1 MGNLSDDIKRKIRI
15 RRFAMDN
22 ADQGAPDEIVGSSH
36 GIDNN
41 HHLGDEI
48 ESLYSQLYWNIEKA
62 DQCKIQ
68 TGYSIIRS
76 DRKLGKLIVFIK
88 RFIRKAIH
96 VFLGWYIK
104 PILDKQ
110 TDYNGKAIN
119 AVNLLR
125 QITSLQKQR
134 IDELT
139 RIIHDLEDKISNIKN
154 SDIHDLNNKIS
165 NLEFGV
171 IGDLKSKISN
181 LESGAINDLS
191 LLRQITSL
199 QKQRIDELTR
209 IIHDLEDKISNIKN
223 SDIHDLDNK
232 ITNLENGVIGD
243 LKSKIS
249 NLESGAIND
258 LKLKMDYALDR
269 LNVTCDINLL
279 KNNQMDYFKF
289 EDTFRGKR
297 ENVKEIQR
305 AYVPY
310 FRGVDGI
317 ILDIGCGRGEF
328 LELMYENGI
337 PAYGI
342 DIYDGFIDYC
352 RERGFNVEKSDA
364 LTYLNKLQN
373 CSLGGIFMS
382 QVIEH
387 LPNDYI
393 LALVRTAYQK
403 LKPGCYFIVETPNP
417 GCLAALS
424 EFNIDLSHIRPIHY
438 KTLEFI
444 LKESHFSSVERY
456 HAEQTLYPV
465 SAKHIQGSGIDNA
478 DEFNQGIDFINNLL
492 FSYRDYTIVAKK

>member
-119 AVNLLR
+119 AVN
-125 QITSLQKQR
+125 
-134 IDELT
+134 
-139 RIIHDLEDKISNIKN
+139 
-154 SDIHDLNNKIS
+154 
-165 NLEFGV
+165 
-171 IGDLKSKISN
+171 
-181 LESGAINDLS
+181 

>member
-181 LESGAINDLS
+181 LESGAINDL
-191 LLRQITSL
+191 
-199 QKQRIDELTR
+199 
-209 IIHDLEDKISNIKN
+209 
-223 SDIHDLDNK
+223 
-232 ITNLENGVIGD
+232 
-243 LKSKIS
+243 
-249 NLESGAIND
+249 
-258 LKLKMDYALDR
+258 KLKMDYALDR

-279 KNNQMDYFKF
+279 KNNQMDCFKF